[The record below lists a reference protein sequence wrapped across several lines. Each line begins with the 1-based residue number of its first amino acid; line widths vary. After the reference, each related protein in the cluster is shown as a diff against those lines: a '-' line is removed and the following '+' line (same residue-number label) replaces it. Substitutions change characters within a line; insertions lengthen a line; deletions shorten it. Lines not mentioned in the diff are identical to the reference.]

1 MAWLCA
7 DRSLDPEPRPLV
19 MGVLNVTPDSFSDGG
34 RFTSPDTALE
44 AARQIVADGAD
55 VIDVGGESSR
65 PGAHPVPEEE
75 ELRRIVPVL
84 ERLAPECP
92 IPISIDTCKPA
103 VARRALQLGAK
114 IVNDVG
120 AASDPEMVRVL
131 SESDCGYVLMH
142 RKGTPANM
150 QTHPSYDDAVAEICD
165 FLARHVDY
173 LSRNGVGTGRIA
185 IDPGFGFG
193 KYWEH
198 NRQLLLNLGKFQRI
212 GRPILVGLSRK
223 SFIGQITGDP
233 PYQRGAG
240 SLAVETLA
248 MWFGAGI
255 VRTHDVA
262 SAKRA
267 AATIAALRSGAKPR

>member
-1 MAWLCA
+1 
-7 DRSLDPEPRPLV
+7 

-34 RFTSPDTALE
+34 RHTSPESAIE
-44 AARQIVADGAD
+44 AARQILADGAD
-55 VIDVGGESSR
+55 IIDIGGESSR
-65 PGAHPVPEEE
+65 PGASPVPEEE

-92 IPISIDTCKPA
+92 IPISIDTCKPG
-103 VARRALQLGAK
+103 VARRALALGAK
-114 IVNDVG
+114 IINDVG
-120 AASDPEMVRVL
+120 AASDPEMIRVL

-150 QTHPSYDDAVAEICD
+150 QASPSYVDVVTEVCD
-165 FLARHVDY
+165 FLARH
-173 LSRNGVGTGRIA
+173 LGSLERAGVGQNRVV

-193 KYWEH
+193 KYWKH
-198 NRQLLLNLGKFQRI
+198 NRALLLDLECLKRL
-212 GRPILVGLSRK
+212 GRPLLVGLSRK

-255 VRTHDVA
+255 VRSHDVA
-262 SAKRA
+262 SARRA
-267 AATIAALRSGAKPR
+267 AATVAALRTGNMSSEPPKP